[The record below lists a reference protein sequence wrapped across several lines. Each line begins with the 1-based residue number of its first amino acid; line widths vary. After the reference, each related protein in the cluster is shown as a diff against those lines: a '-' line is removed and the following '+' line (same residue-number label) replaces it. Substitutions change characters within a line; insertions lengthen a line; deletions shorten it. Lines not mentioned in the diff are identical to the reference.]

1 MLTTIEDRGS
11 VRTLT
16 FNRPDALNAFNDA
29 MRDEVTAEI
38 LKASSDDRVK
48 VLVITGAGRAF
59 SAGMDLTAGEDD
71 YQSKYSLSDMFD
83 AFIDFPKPIILG
95 VNGVGVGFGCTICG
109 LVDMVFMAEDARLR
123 APFSSLGLTAE
134 ASSTMTF
141 PRLIGY
147 QKAFWTLLSS
157 SWLDAETCKKFGL
170 AFEVVEPDQLMT
182 TLYEHAEILAAQP
195 LTSLLATKE
204 LLMSQVREELRAAY
218 KRENIVLFDLMG
230 GPANQEAIAAFKE
243 RREPDFSKF

>member
-1 MLTTIEDRGS
+1 MLTTIEDRGA

-16 FNRPDALNAFNDA
+16 FNRPDALNAFNDV
-29 MRDEVTAEI
+29 MRDEVTTEI

-59 SAGMDLTAGEDD
+59 SAGMDLTAGDDD
-71 YQSKYSLSDMFD
+71 YQSKFSLSDMFD
-83 AFIDFPKPIILG
+83 AFIDFPKPIVLG
-95 VNGVGVGFGCTICG
+95 VNGVGGGFGCTICG
-109 LVDMVFMAEDARLR
+109 LADMVFMAEDARLR

-134 ASSTMTF
+134 ASSTVTF

-157 SWLDAETCKKFGL
+157 SWLDAETCKEFGL
-170 AFEVVEPDQLMT
+170 AFEVVDPDQLMT

-230 GPANQEAIAAFKE
+230 GPANQEAITAFKE
-243 RREPDFSKF
+243 RRAPDFSKF

>member
-1 MLTTIEDRGS
+1 
-11 VRTLT
+11 
-16 FNRPDALNAFNDA
+16 
-29 MRDEVTAEI
+29 
-38 LKASSDDRVK
+38 
-48 VLVITGAGRAF
+48 
-59 SAGMDLTAGEDD
+59 
-71 YQSKYSLSDMFD
+71 
-83 AFIDFPKPIILG
+83 
-95 VNGVGVGFGCTICG
+95 
-109 LVDMVFMAEDARLR
+109 
-123 APFSSLGLTAE
+123 
-134 ASSTMTF
+134 MTF

-170 AFEVVEPDQLMT
+170 AFEVVDPDQLMT

-243 RREPDFSKF
+243 RRAPDFSKF